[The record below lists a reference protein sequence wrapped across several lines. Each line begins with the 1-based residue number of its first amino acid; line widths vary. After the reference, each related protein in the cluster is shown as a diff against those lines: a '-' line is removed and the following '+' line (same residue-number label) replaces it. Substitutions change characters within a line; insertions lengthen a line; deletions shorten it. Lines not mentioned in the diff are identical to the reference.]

1 MVTLPSSSIIR
12 LNSLKSPWI
21 TPQFPSLTINSIQS
35 WQTCDGSATLFTL
48 HLNKIS
54 IVCLIALRL
63 RIQTIIKFAF
73 FILYMNIHNIVLL
86 HNLHRVTTEEFHNN
100 CMSVKV
106 HWFRNRE
113 LSLIECLRRNV
124 EVRCLRL
131 LQREKYKY
139 QHTTLIICAICHMY

>member
-1 MVTLPSSSIIR
+1 
-12 LNSLKSPWI
+12 
-21 TPQFPSLTINSIQS
+21 
-35 WQTCDGSATLFTL
+35 
-48 HLNKIS
+48 
-54 IVCLIALRL
+54 
-63 RIQTIIKFAF
+63 
-73 FILYMNIHNIVLL
+73 MNIHNIVLL
-86 HNLHRVTTEEFHNN
+86 HNLHRVTTEEFHNK

-139 QHTTLIICAICHMY
+139 QHTTLITCALNIFLGGFDTCTDYRKTYISWYFIQFSVLKNVVF